1 MTTSATKTP
10 FQPLRAVIL
19 TFDQIDLI
27 DFTSPYETIY
37 QARDPATGNRL
48 FRIEIAGPGT
58 SVTDNAAT
66 MTTSQG
72 LTFKQ
77 HISYEQ
83 VLEELSEVDLLVV
96 PGANWPTTERLS
108 QWDEFPVKKI
118 IKEFAALP
126 SRPTTTTTITTTGR
140 PPRVLLSICSGSF
153 FLAVAGVLANRRVT
167 THYLIL
173 KELEALCARLYG
185 AGATEVVRK
194 RFVDVGT
201 LDNGVRVVASGGLT
215 SAFDASLYAI
225 ELITNMKEAER
236 VSEILDYQWV
246 KSEGLI

>member
-1 MTTSATKTP
+1 MSTTP
-10 FQPLRAVIL
+10 FQPLRAIIL

-27 DFTSPYETIY
+27 DFTSPYETLY

-48 FRIEIAGPGT
+48 FAIQLAGPGT
-58 SVTDNAAT
+58 SLEDPNANMST
-66 MTTSQG
+66 PSG
-72 LTFKQ
+72 LPFKQ
-77 HISYEQ
+77 HISYNQ
-83 VLEELSEVDLLVV
+83 VLAELAEVDILVV
-96 PGANWPTTERLS
+96 PGSNWATTEKLTHCN
-108 QWDEFPVKKI
+108 EFPIRKI

-126 SRPTTTTTITTTGR
+126 SRSTADER

-167 THYLIL
+167 THYLII
-173 KELEALCARLYG
+173 KELEALCAKLYG
-185 AGATEVVRK
+185 AGAPEVVRK

-215 SAFDASLYAI
+215 AGFDASLYAI

-236 VSEILDYQWV
+236 VSEVLEFQWV
-246 KSEGLI
+246 KSQGLI

>member
-1 MTTSATKTP
+1 MSTSTP
-10 FQPLRAVIL
+10 PFKPLRAVIL
-19 TFDQIDLI
+19 SFDQIDLI

-48 FRIEIAGPGT
+48 FRIQIAGPGI
-58 SVTDNAAT
+58 SLQDENAT
-66 MTTSQG
+66 MSTPQG
-72 LTFKQ
+72 LTFRQ
-77 HISYEQ
+77 HIGYGQ
-83 VLEELSEVDLLVV
+83 VLAELSEVDLLVV
-96 PGANWPTTERLS
+96 PGANWLTTERLS
-108 QWDEFPVKKI
+108 QWDEFPVRKI

-126 SRPTTTTTITTTGR
+126 SRADADGR

-167 THYLIL
+167 THHLII
-173 KELEALCARLYG
+173 KELEELCAKLYG

-225 ELITNMKEAER
+225 ELITNIHEAER
-236 VSEILDYQWV
+236 VSEVLDYQWI
-246 KSEGLI
+246 KSEGLV